1 MWGCLGRLGCLV
13 TIAVLAAG
21 GYYTRDYWY
30 PRARAVVVA
39 PPPASPGVK
48 WTPITP
54 GAAAKGTRVVERL
67 AQQDGPVYA
76 DLTPS
81 EFVAWMMVPAVKILG
96 NTAGKP
102 EATVRG
108 DTLFVR
114 ANVAI
119 SELGDPK
126 SLGPIAG
133 MFDGRT
139 PVLIGGRLEAVK
151 PGLLAFRVTQLT
163 VNELRLP
170 KRLIDRIV
178 QRISVKART
187 DSIAPGVVPLP
198 VPGSV
203 ADVRISRGRVVL
215 YRAVP

>member
-1 MWGCLGRLGCLV
+1 MFGCLGRLGCLV
-13 TIAVLAAG
+13 LIAALAVG

-30 PRARAVVVA
+30 PKARAIVVA
-39 PPPASPGVK
+39 APPAPGIT

-54 GAAAKGTRVVERL
+54 EAAAKGTRVVESL
-67 AQQDGPVYA
+67 AKKDGPVFA
-76 DLTPS
+76 DLSPS

-96 NTAGKP
+96 SSAGNP
-102 EATVRG
+102 QATVHG

-133 MFDGRT
+133 MMDGRQ
-139 PVLIGGRLEAVK
+139 PVLIAGRLEAVK

-163 VNELRLP
+163 VNDLRLP
-170 KRLIDRIV
+170 QRLVDRIV

-187 DSIAPGVVPLP
+187 LTTPPGTVPLP
-198 VPGSV
+198 VPESIV
-203 ADVRISRGRVVL
+203 DARIARGRVVL
-215 YRAVP
+215 YKAVP